1 MGLSLSSNMELNMKK
16 IALGIIS
23 AVAMAASVGAYAA
36 TSNQTVNMTH
46 TVNAPANITAKWTDQ
61 NPGQAVG
68 AGSAVGSVTVS
79 ITGGTMTAFNKGNGL
94 PRFYKDG
101 STTDYVSYSLK
112 KNNAGISN
120 SSNSL
125 TGADQT
131 SFTVSVIADQAMGA
145 GSWAGT
151 LPLVITYN

>member
-1 MGLSLSSNMELNMKK
+1 MELNMKK

-23 AVAMAASVGAYAA
+23 AVAMAVSVGAYAA

-46 TVNAPANITAKWTDQ
+46 TVNAPANITAKWTDS
-61 NPGQAVG
+61 NPGAAVA
-68 AGSAVGSVTVS
+68 AGNEVGSVTVS
-79 ITGGTMTAFNKGNGL
+79 ITGGTMTAFTKGNGL

-101 STTDYVSYSLK
+101 SSTDYVSYSIN
-112 KNNAGISN
+112 KNNVGISS

-125 TGADQT
+125 AGADQT
-131 SFTVSVIADQAMGA
+131 SFTLSVIANQEMGA